1 MTIRTRART
10 GEDAA
15 MPHSPAAGV
24 TCPSLYTH
32 LTSPPHPLG
41 LHCLTAATNIII
53 CTKVLAFTSA
63 PQIISTSG
71 KPSSTRISLPI
82 KPNTNFKTV
91 CCKRFL
97 NFEWILQSL
106 IFIFLQEAGK
116 VFILTM
122 CAKAQHILMVE
133 KSCQ

>member
-10 GEDAA
+10 GEGAA

-24 TCPSLYTH
+24 TCPSLYTQ

-41 LHCLTAATNIII
+41 LHCLTTATNIII

-106 IFIFLQEAGK
+106 IFISSVRSSNSNPDLL
-116 VFILTM
+116 LTHDHHQ
-122 CAKAQHILMVE
+122 QHPLFQI
-133 KSCQ
+133 